1 MNHNTNLYFDLNTNK
16 YEVLRDGVT
25 FLATFGIFENNKC
38 LLQVPS
44 LE

>member
-1 MNHNTNLYFDLNTNK
+1 MNHNTNLYFDFNINK
-16 YEVLRDGVT
+16 YEVLRNGVT
-25 FLATFGIFENNKC
+25 FLGTFGIFKNNKC